1 MPEVLTGDP
10 SDQTDA
16 LIITNVMPMYAS
28 FRKDIWAVAWD
39 KLASAMGAN
48 GGMITA
54 GPVFDHEPQFGHAD
68 SADNLT

>member
-1 MPEVLTGDP
+1 
-10 SDQTDA
+10 
-16 LIITNVMPMYAS
+16 MPMYAS

-39 KLASAMGAN
+39 KLANAMGAN
-48 GGMITA
+48 GGVITA